1 MAARISISDMIAQ
14 SRDVLASRSVAAFER
29 HETSGTLRD
38 AVAYVALAGAITG
51 LFGLSEG
58 IGGFIANIVFTILGF
73 LVFTYI
79 VHWLGSRRGGTGTL
93 DEVAYSFAL
102 FWAPLSVLISVVTL
116 VLILTLVGV
125 LLIPLVAIAGI
136 ALNVYFAYLA
146 TQASMNLAPGGPTWG
161 VLLLAALASFA
172 LNALIGALL
181 L

>member
-1 MAARISISDMIAQ
+1 MAAGISITDMIAQ
-14 SRDVLASRSVAAFER
+14 SRDVLSNRSVAAFER
-29 HETSGTLRD
+29 HEKSGTLRD

-58 IGGFIANIVFTILGF
+58 IGGFIGNIVFTILGF
-73 LVFTYI
+73 LIFTYI

-102 FWAPLSVLISVVTL
+102 FWAPLSVLISVITL
-116 VLILTLVGV
+116 ILVLTLVGV

-146 TQASMNLAPGGPTWG
+146 TQASMNLSPGGQTWG
-161 VLLLAALASFA
+161 VLLLAALASFV
-172 LNALIGALL
+172 LNAAIGALL

>member
-1 MAARISISDMIAQ
+1 MAAGISITDMIAQ
-14 SRDVLASRSVAAFER
+14 SRDILASRSVAAFER
-29 HETSGTLRD
+29 HEKSGTLRD

-58 IGGFIANIVFTILGF
+58 IGGFIGNIVFTILGF
-73 LVFTYI
+73 LIFTYI

-102 FWAPLSVLISVVTL
+102 FWAPLSVLISVIT
-116 VLILTLVGV
+116 
-125 LLIPLVAIAGI
+125 LVAIAGI

-146 TQASMNLAPGGPTWG
+146 TQASMNLSPGGQTWG
-161 VLLLAALASFA
+161 VLLLAALASFV
-172 LNALIGALL
+172 LNAAIGALL

>member
-1 MAARISISDMIAQ
+1 MAARSSITDMFTQ
-14 SRDVLASRSVAAFER
+14 SRDVLTNRSVAAFER
-29 HETSGTLRD
+29 HEKSGTLRD

-51 LFGLSEG
+51 LFGLTDG
-58 IGGFIANIVFTILGF
+58 LGGFIANILFTILGF
-73 LVFTYI
+73 LIFTYI

-102 FWAPLSVLISVVTL
+102 FWAPLSVLISIVTL
-116 VLILTLVGV
+116 ILILTLVGV

-146 TQASMNLAPGGPTWG
+146 TQSSMNLAPGGQTWG
-161 VLLLAALASFA
+161 VLALAALASFL
-172 LNALIGALL
+172 LNAAIGALL